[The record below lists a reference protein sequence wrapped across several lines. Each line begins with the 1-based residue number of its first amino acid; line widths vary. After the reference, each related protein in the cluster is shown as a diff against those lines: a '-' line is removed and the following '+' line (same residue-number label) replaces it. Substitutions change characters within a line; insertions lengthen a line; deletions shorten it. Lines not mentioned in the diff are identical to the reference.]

1 MKRDSLALLAAT
13 TLGAAL
19 LLAPPVSS
27 SAASTVPTPSLAV
40 PRGDLS
46 NQSVYFV
53 MTDRFAN
60 GDTSNDDLGIRCIAA
75 PCLIS
80 GFDPTSPAYYHGGDF
95 KGLTAHLPYI
105 KSLGFTSLWV
115 TPPVKGQYV
124 QGSSADYHGYWGLD
138 FTTIDPHLGTEADFK
153 AFVTAA
159 HKLGMKVILDIVVNH
174 TADVITYQGGNYS
187 YVSNSS
193 SPYKSCDGAPFNPA
207 DYAGLSTFPKLCV
220 ANSFPNVPQV
230 APEMA
235 SAKSPAFLND
245 LTNYHN
251 RGNIDFSDGTT
262 FLDGDFYGLDDLFT
276 EKPAVLQGEID
287 LWSSWI
293 TRFNIDGFRIDT
305 TPYVNAAFWQKFIPA
320 ILKVAHANGHSTF
333 PIFGE
338 VSFSDPSLTASYVT
352 EQGLPSVLDFPLQ
365 AIAAKYVVNNGTG
378 QQMAEFFNTDDF
390 YTTATTSAYG
400 LATFMGNHDMGRI
413 GTAIYN
419 ADQFAGDQAV
429 LARDELSDAL
439 LFLLRGGPILY
450 YGDEKGM
457 TGSGGDQAA
466 RQDMFPTQV
475 AEWQTQYRI
484 GSSPIGTQSAFD
496 VQNPMQDVIT
506 ALQSLTSKYPAL
518 RAGTQ
523 QVRYGDSSVFAVS
536 RYSGGQEFLVAFNT
550 SDIPAAFTTPVSTQS
565 PTWSTLS
572 GSAQALTVAGKNLTM
587 TLPARAWVVLKA
599 DKSFSPSLT
608 KKQLSVTLNAPSV
621 DFNTP
626 RWIGV
631 NATVPGSDFETVTFG
646 IRLPGKPW
654 SSLGSTDRRTFATTD
669 VPGGLYRTYIH
680 PQDYKAGT
688 TVQLVATVKD
698 ASGNV
703 ATSKILTYKVNY
715 SG

>member
-1 MKRDSLALLAAT
+1 MRFGRVALLAAT
-13 TLGAAL
+13 TLGVTL
-19 LLAPPVSS
+19 LVVAPTSTFASS
-27 SAASTVPTPSLAV
+27 STPAPNLAV

-46 NQSVYFV
+46 TQSTYFV

-60 GDTSNDDLGIRCIAA
+60 GDTSNDNAGT
-75 PCLIS
+75 PCASTSCPDS

-105 KSLGFTSLWV
+105 KSLGFTSLWI

-138 FTTIDPHLGTEADFK
+138 FTTVDPHLGTEADFK
-153 AFVTAA
+153 ALVAAA

-187 YVSNSS
+187 YVSADST
-193 SPYKSCDGAPFNPA
+193 PYKSCDGKPFNPA
-207 DYAGLSTFPKLCV
+207 DYAGLPTFPKLCV
-220 ANSFPNVPQV
+220 ANSFPYVPQV
-230 APEMA
+230 APDLA
-235 SAKSPAFLND
+235 NTKSPAFLND

-251 RGNIDFSDGTT
+251 RGNIDFSDGST
-262 FLDGDFYGLDDLFT
+262 FLDGDFDGLDDLFT
-276 EKPAVLQGEID
+276 EKPEVLQGEIA

-293 TRFNIDGFRIDT
+293 TKFNIDGFRIDT

-320 ILKVAHANGHSTF
+320 ILKVAHANGHATF

-338 VSFSDPSLTASYVT
+338 VSFSDPSSTATYVT

-365 AIAAKYVVNNGTG
+365 AVASKYVVNSGTG
-378 QQMAEFFNTDDF
+378 QQLAEFFNTDDF
-390 YTTATTSAYG
+390 YTSANTSAYG

-413 GTAIYN
+413 GSVIYN
-419 ADQFAGDQAV
+419 ADQFAGDQAM
-429 LARDELSDAL
+429 LQRDEMSDAL

-457 TGSGGDQAA
+457 TGTGGDQAA

-475 AEWQTQYRI
+475 TNWQTEYRI
-484 GSSPIGTQSAFD
+484 GGSPIGTQSAFD
-496 VQNPMQDVIT
+496 LQNPMQDVIT
-506 ALQSLTSKYPAL
+506 SLQNLTAKYPAL
-518 RAGTQ
+518 RSGTQ

-536 RYSGGQEFLVAFNT
+536 RYGGGEEFLVAFNN
-550 SDIPAAFTTPVSTQS
+550 SDAQSTFTTPVSTKS

-572 GSAQALTVAGKNLTM
+572 GSAIGLKVAGTNLTM

-599 DKSFSPSLT
+599 DKTFTPALT
-608 KKQLSVTLNAPSV
+608 KKQLSITLNSPAL
-621 DFNTP
+621 DFDTP
-626 RWIGV
+626 RWLGV
-631 NATVPGSDFETVTFG
+631 TATVPGNDFETVTFS

-654 SSLGSTDRRTFATTD
+654 SSLGSTDRRTFGSAD
-669 VPGGLYRTYIH
+669 VTGGLYRTYIH

-698 ASGNV
+698 ALGNV
-703 ATSKILTYKVNY
+703 ASSKILTYKVNY